1 MKDLKTITKEL
12 RTIHAH
18 IAAAGLLGEASS
30 YPVVKMIVSKLKEPC
45 KEMAGILDEMDAL
58 ESETGCQHKWQ
69 SWTDLTGCFDQ
80 CEWCNA
86 IRKR

>member
-45 KEMAGILDEMDAL
+45 FQLAAILDHLDAIA
-58 ESETGCQHKWQ
+58 EGDEP
-69 SWTDLTGCFDQ
+69 
-80 CEWCNA
+80 
-86 IRKR
+86 